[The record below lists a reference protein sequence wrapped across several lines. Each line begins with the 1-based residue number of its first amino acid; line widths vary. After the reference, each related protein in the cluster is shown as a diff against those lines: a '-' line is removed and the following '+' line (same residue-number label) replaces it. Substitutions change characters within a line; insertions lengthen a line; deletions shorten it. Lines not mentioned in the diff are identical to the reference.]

1 MPETVRAMSQG
12 DDEVNSFRKLAFG
25 AAMAGTA
32 LVGGA
37 IGASLIGTAGA
48 QTTTTTPSTSSS
60 SSSSTATA
68 DPDPS
73 RAPDWSKGGHQ
84 ANGITETI
92 LTGDELTKATAA
104 AEAAV
109 PGATA
114 ERAETDAEGAAY
126 EVHVTKS
133 DGSVV
138 TVKLDASFNVTSTI
152 DGMG

>member
-1 MPETVRAMSQG
+1 MNPL
-12 DDEVNSFRKLAFG
+12 RKLAFG
-25 AAMAGTA
+25 GAMAGTA
-32 LVGGA
+32 LLGGA
-37 IGASLIGTAGA
+37 LGASLIGTANA
-48 QTTTTTPSTSSS
+48 QTTDSTSTTTASPSGSSS
-60 SSSSTATA
+60 DTSSTATPP
-68 DPDPS
+68 PDAHG
-73 RAPDWSKGGHQ
+73 APDWSKGGHQ
-84 ANGITETI
+84 ANGITETV
-92 LTGDELTKATAA
+92 LTGDDLTKATAA

-126 EVHVTKS
+126 EVHMAKA

>member
-1 MPETVRAMSQG
+1 
-12 DDEVNSFRKLAFG
+12 
-25 AAMAGTA
+25 MAGTA
-32 LVGGA
+32 LLGGA
-37 IGASLIGTAGA
+37 LGASLIGTADA
-48 QTTTTTPSTSSS
+48 QTTDSTSTTTASPSGSSS
-60 SSSSTATA
+60 DTSSTATPP
-68 DPDPS
+68 PDAHG
-73 RAPDWSKGGHQ
+73 APDWSKGGHQ
-84 ANGITETI
+84 ANGITETV
-92 LTGDELTKATAA
+92 LTGDDLTKATAA

-126 EVHVTKS
+126 EVHMTKA

>member
-12 DDEVNSFRKLAFG
+12 DDEVTSFRKLAFG

-37 IGASLIGTAGA
+37 MGASLIGTAGA
-48 QTTTTTPSTSSS
+48 ETTTTTPTTP
-60 SSSSTATA
+60 SSSTGTAGTA
-68 DPDPS
+68 DQAS
-73 RAPDWSKGGHQ
+73 GRTPDWTKGGHEG
-84 ANGITETI
+84 NGITETT

-126 EVHVTKS
+126 EVHMTKS

>member
-1 MPETVRAMSQG
+1 M
-12 DDEVNSFRKLAFG
+12 DSFRKLAFG
-25 AAMAGTA
+25 AAIAGTA

-60 SSSSTATA
+60 TPSTSSNGTA
-68 DPDPS
+68 DPDPA
-73 RAPDWSKGGHQ
+73 RTPDWSKGGHQ
-84 ANGITETI
+84 ANGITETN
-92 LTGDELTKATAA
+92 LSGDDLTKATAA

-126 EVHVTKS
+126 EVHMTKA